1 MQNIEYMY
9 QRKRDKKEAE
19 LENRKHIIYTENP
32 ELEDMDRDV
41 KLLNLDLTRH
51 IVLGNMQS
59 REKIQKELDEAK
71 LKRKRYMEEH
81 EISPQDLKMKYECE
95 ACKDRGYVERMGN
108 FQKCACLKKLQEQL
122 RYRKSNLRKRVEKEN
137 FKTFKID
144 IFDNMTKY
152 PISPEMK
159 IDKNPRE
166 QMEAILK
173 ESLTFIDNFDSE
185 ETKSLLFYGG
195 VGLGKSFMCSAIA
208 KEIMDRGKSVV
219 YYTANELIEMMQMYT
234 FDKANF
240 FKEYI
245 IEDYR
250 DLDDVDLL
258 IIDDLGA
265 ELTNS
270 FVKTS
275 LFNIINTR
283 IIKGKKLLIST
294 NLTPMEL
301 KERYDERIFSRIIMY
316 VDAYKFVGED
326 LRW

>member
-19 LENRKHIIYTENP
+19 LENRKNIIYTENL

-41 KLLNLDLTRH
+41 KLLNLELTRH
-51 IVLGNMQS
+51 IVLGNMQA
-59 REKIQKELDEAK
+59 REKLQKELDEAK
-71 LKRKRYMEEH
+71 SKRKKYMEEH
-81 EISPQDLKMKYECE
+81 EINPQDLKMKYECE
-95 ACKDRGYVERMGN
+95 VCKDRGYVERMGN
-108 FQKCACLKKLQEQL
+108 FQKCTCLKKLQEQL
-122 RYRKSNLRKRVEKEN
+122 RYRKSNLRKRVDKEN
-137 FKTFKID
+137 FKTFKIE
-144 IFDNMTKY
+144 IFDNDTKY
-152 PISPEMK
+152 SISPEMNL
-159 IDKNPRE
+159 DKSPRE

-173 ESLTFIDNFDSE
+173 DSLTFIENFGSE
-185 ETKSLLFYGG
+185 DTKSLLFYGG

-208 KEIMDRGKSVV
+208 KEIMDRGKSVI

-265 ELTNS
+265 ELTNN
-270 FVKTS
+270 FVRTS

-294 NLTPMEL
+294 NLTPTEL
-301 KERYDERIFSRIIMY
+301 KERYDDRIFSRLIMY
-316 VDAYKFVGED
+316 VDAHKFVGED

>member
-9 QRKRDKKEAE
+9 QRKRDKKESE
-19 LENRKHIIYTENP
+19 LESRKNIIYTENP
-32 ELEDMDRDV
+32 ELEDMDRAV
-41 KLLNLDLTRH
+41 KLLNLELTRH
-51 IVLGNMQS
+51 IVLGNMDA
-59 REKIQKELDEAK
+59 RERIQKELDEAK
-71 LKRKRYMEEH
+71 FNRKEYMQEH
-81 EISPQDLKMKYECE
+81 EINPQDLKLKYECE
-95 ACKDRGYVERMGN
+95 ICKDRGYVERMGN

-144 IFDNMTKY
+144 LFDNETKY
-152 PISPEMK
+152 SISPELNIEK
-159 IDKNPRE
+159 TPRE

-173 ESLTFIDNFDSE
+173 EGLTFIENFDSE

-208 KEIMDRGKSVV
+208 KEIMDRGKTVI
-219 YYTANELIEMMQMYT
+219 YYTANELIQMMEMYT
-234 FDKANF
+234 FDKDAF

-265 ELTNS
+265 ELTNN

-283 IIKGKKLLIST
+283 IVKEKKILIST
-294 NLTPMEL
+294 NLTPLDL
-301 KERYDERIFSRIIMY
+301 KERYDDRIFSRLLMY

>member
-19 LENRKHIIYTENP
+19 LENRKGIIYTENI

-41 KLLNLDLTRH
+41 KLLNLELTRH
-51 IVLGNMQS
+51 IVLGNMQA

-71 LKRKRYMEEH
+71 SKRKKYMEEH
-81 EISPQDLKMKYECE
+81 EINPQDLKMKYECE
-95 ACKDRGYVERMGN
+95 VCKDRGYVERMGN
-108 FQKCACLKKLQEQL
+108 FQKCTCLKKLQEQL

-137 FKTFKID
+137 FKTFKIE
-144 IFDNMTKY
+144 IFDNDTKY
-152 PISPEMK
+152 SISPEMNL
-159 IDKNPRE
+159 DKSPRE

-173 ESLTFIDNFDSE
+173 DSLTFIENFGSE
-185 ETKSLLFYGG
+185 DTKSLLFYGG

-208 KEIMDRGKSVV
+208 KEIMDRGKSVI

-265 ELTNS
+265 ELTNN
-270 FVKTS
+270 FVRTS

-283 IIKGKKLLIST
+283 IIKGKKILIST
-294 NLTPMEL
+294 NLTPTEL
-301 KERYDERIFSRIIMY
+301 KERYDDRIFSRLIMY
-316 VDAYKFVGED
+316 VDAHKFVGED